1 MYTLDIVFESYKIYN
16 EILSYR
22 KTASTLKDKYKCS
35 ITRQIIMIW
44 IKNINTNMKKFIN
57 KRALKL
63 DNTNNKINDT
73 SNNSDLKIINDINLL
88 VSNNPF
94 ITRQMI
100 INTIND
106 KYKTKLTLNNVSKIF
121 KRLNLTRK
129 KPKYSHKT
137 KFSFQKFCFWC
148 YRKWNKFPDFSGN
161 LILWLY
167 HVVKSLEYLDEL
179 IIKRQKFKNDISKI
193 DFNKIISIDE
203 SAFNNLNNNNKGLSK
218 KGKSI
223 NMPCNE
229 KRVKN
234 NSLICAISIDKIIH
248 YEIHETS
255 INSDIFYNFI
265 YNLIKNNNLKN
276 YYFMIDN
283 VRFHHCKKTL
293 KLITDT
299 NNNYIFTPPYSPNN
313 NPIEVVF
320 SIIKNKFKKMKK
332 ENIIIKPLIIIS
344 INKVKENEKEKSY
357 KEIFI
362 RSINYDY
369 KDIEKE
375 LRDRLIIKN

>member
-44 IKNINTNMKKFIN
+44 IKNINTNMKKIIN

-129 KPKYSHKT
+129 KPK
-137 KFSFQKFCFWC
+137 
-148 YRKWNKFPDFSGN
+148 
-161 LILWLY
+161 Y

>member
-129 KPKYSHKT
+129 KPKY
-137 KFSFQKFCFWC
+137 
-148 YRKWNKFPDFSGN
+148 
-161 LILWLY
+161 

-218 KGKSI
+218 KGKI
-223 NMPCNE
+223 N
-229 KRVKN
+229 
-234 NSLICAISIDKIIH
+234 
-248 YEIHETS
+248 
-255 INSDIFYNFI
+255 
-265 YNLIKNNNLKN
+265 
-276 YYFMIDN
+276 
-283 VRFHHCKKTL
+283 
-293 KLITDT
+293 
-299 NNNYIFTPPYSPNN
+299 
-313 NPIEVVF
+313 
-320 SIIKNKFKKMKK
+320 
-332 ENIIIKPLIIIS
+332 
-344 INKVKENEKEKSY
+344 
-357 KEIFI
+357 
-362 RSINYDY
+362 
-369 KDIEKE
+369 
-375 LRDRLIIKN
+375 